1 MLRLDRVSRQWGE
14 FAHRTVSFE
23 VAEGE
28 FFVLLGPSGAGK
40 SLLLELIAGFAR
52 PDHGRIFVKGRDV
65 TDIAPERRNIGLVY
79 QDLMLFPHMNVRQN
93 IAYGPRARG
102 LDSAIIEKRV
112 AALAEMLHIGEYL
125 DRPATS
131 LSAGQRQRAALAR
144 ALATEPDVLL
154 LDEPFSSLD
163 PPLKMSLWKELTALH
178 RRTGVTI
185 LHVTHDRSEAIALG
199 DRVGVMRGGRIEQV
213 GDAAGVFDRPESS
226 FVAEFTGGT
235 NIYAGAASANGE
247 LVEFSSGAL
256 RLVSTSEVSG
266 PCRAL
271 VRPENIIIARQAT
284 STSAR
289 NRLRGVVEKVERSGG
304 LYEVTVRAEGKPVTA
319 VVTPRSVEELEIAP
333 GTALYL
339 YFKAGAVHLFAD
351 EGAE

>member
-163 PPLKMSLWKELTALH
+163 PPLQMSLWKELTALH

-185 LHVTHDRSEAIALG
+185 LHVTHDRSEAIALVCEG
-199 DRVGVMRGGRIEQV
+199 THGIHISLDLDFLDPREAPGVGTPVRGGATYREAHLTMETLW
-213 GDAAGVFDRPESS
+213 D
-226 FVAEFTGGT
+226 TGRVV
-235 NIYAGAASANGE
+235 SMD
-247 LVEFSSGAL
+247 LVEVNPVLDRENHTAELAVGLVGSGFGL
-256 RLVSTSEVSG
+256 RIL
-266 PCRAL
+266 
-271 VRPENIIIARQAT
+271 
-284 STSAR
+284 
-289 NRLRGVVEKVERSGG
+289 
-304 LYEVTVRAEGKPVTA
+304 
-319 VVTPRSVEELEIAP
+319 
-333 GTALYL
+333 
-339 YFKAGAVHLFAD
+339 
-351 EGAE
+351 